1 MPPPEAEP
9 ARAKTSR
16 RAAVAAGISGALLL
30 GLVSVNTGRSAETV
44 DAKALFLRMASVLT
58 SPRCMNCHTNTGFPR
73 QGDDRHPHLFNVQRG
88 ADNAGMPVMHCTTC
102 HQGANQAASGVP
114 GAPHWRLAPLSMA
127 WEGLSPGALCRA
139 LVDPGRGNMTPEALV
154 AHLSDEPLVSWAWA
168 PGRDRHGRE
177 RASPPIAHD
186 AFVDLVK
193 QWVAGGA
200 ACPD

>member
-1 MPPPEAEP
+1 MPPLAEP
-9 ARAKTSR
+9 ARATTSR
-16 RAAVAAGISGALLL
+16 RAAMAAGIGGAVLL
-30 GLVSVNTGRSAETV
+30 GLVGISAGRSAETV
-44 DAKALFLRMASVLT
+44 DSKALFLRMASVLM
-58 SPRCMNCHTNTGFPR
+58 SPRCMNCHTDTGFPR

-88 ADNAGMPVMHCTTC
+88 VDNAGMPVMHCTAC

-139 LVDPGRGNMTPEALV
+139 LFDPARGGMTPEGLV
-154 AHLSDEPLVSWAWA
+154 EHLKDEPLVSWAWA

-177 RASPPIAHD
+177 RAAPPIGHD
-186 AFVDLVK
+186 AFNDLAT
-193 QWVAGGA
+193 QWVAAGA